1 MPNINCT
8 PPKVDCSVTTPTK
21 VCPTVCTNSDECYQE
36 DEDGKEIILSPSVK
50 TKVFS
55 SVKPSIDFCA
65 IMNLLQQ
72 TNQQIQQM
80 NNNFVTKFHSIET
93 KVVNIILKAEKN
105 DQRIDNLEAQ
115 SKVEEEKVAT
125 LVMAIK
131 MNDEKFNKLEV
142 RLKLNEDKGEK

>member
-80 NNNFVTKFHSIET
+80 NNNFGTKFHSIET
-93 KVVNIILKAEKN
+93 KVDNIISKAEKN
-105 DQRIDNLEAQ
+105 NQRMDNLEAQ

-125 LVMAIK
+125 LVKA
-131 MNDEKFNKLEV
+131 NANK
-142 RLKLNEDKGEK
+142 